1 MMRRIMIIG
10 AVGAGKS
17 TLVKA
22 LFADAG
28 PAAKTQSLV
37 YRDWVIDTPGEYSEN
52 PLYYRSLMAT
62 SHEAAAVLMVHD
74 ATRERNYYPPGFAGG
89 FPIPAL
95 GAVTKTDHPN
105 ADANRAIALLRQSL
119 PEADIYLTSS
129 ASGEGIEALRHRL
142 LSIVQSPP
150 LSSAP
155 PPSPSS

>member
-1 MMRRIMIIG
+1 MRKVMIIG

-17 TLVKA
+17 TLVRK
-22 LFADAG
+22 LFGEDL
-28 PAAKTQSLV
+28 PAVKTQSLV
-37 YRDWVIDTPGEYSEN
+37 YREWVIDTPGEYSEN

-74 ATRERNYYPPGFAGG
+74 ATRDRNYFPPGFASG

-105 ADANRAIALLRQSL
+105 AEADRAVALLRQSL

-129 ASGEGIEALRHRL
+129 ENGQGIEELRERL
-142 LSIVQSPP
+142 LSIVHSDRK
-150 LSSAP
+150 
-155 PPSPSS
+155 